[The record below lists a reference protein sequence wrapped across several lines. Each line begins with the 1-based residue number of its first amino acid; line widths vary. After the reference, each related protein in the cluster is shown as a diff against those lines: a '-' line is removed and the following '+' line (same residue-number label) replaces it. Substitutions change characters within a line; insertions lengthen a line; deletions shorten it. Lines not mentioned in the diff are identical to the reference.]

1 MHPKCFKKY
10 RGNNGKKNKKK
21 NDTFMELQTLLPAMN
36 KNFTKHIN
44 NNQLQDLPSL
54 LMGHLLPLADHFL
67 VHSLY
72 SK

>member
-1 MHPKCFKKY
+1 MEK
-10 RGNNGKKNKKK
+10 RKKNG
-21 NDTFMELQTLLPAMN
+21 TFMKLQLLLPAVN
-36 KNFTKHIN
+36 NNFTKHIN

-72 SK
+72 YK